1 MPTKLSDSVAHV
13 LNNHTA
19 KIHNME
25 TWNFSARLSGELGQ
39 ATFKGWRWGR
49 VSKYPPLRAMLRLGI
64 P

>member
-13 LNNHTA
+13 LSNHTA

-39 ATFKGWRWGR
+39 ATSRGGDGGEFL
-49 VSKYPPLRAMLRLGI
+49 SIPL
-64 P
+64 